1 MSYEYL
7 PVWKEIVKNI
17 DKPEYAELLK
27 HSRFLESQLTAALK
41 VVEKMKHHKDT
52 WHDPGIGC
60 LAECRYVCEAL
71 DEYNKTCGD
80 K

>member
-1 MSYEYL
+1 MEGAG
-7 PVWKEIVKNI
+7 VKLI
-17 DKPEYAELLK
+17 REL
-27 HSRFLESQLTAALK
+27 RAALK